1 MKMRLRALSILIVA
15 LISTRVVLADDP
27 PASQPANSEGQVI
40 DVSDKAALDAAMN
53 KDSIV
58 EGVVESAAWSQTGKV
73 MTIRFK
79 NSSESKFIAVVF
91 EKKKEDFNSAFSGDV
106 TKALPGAKVRIR
118 GTIKD
123 YRGKPEIVIDTPAA
137 LTVVEPPP
145 TTQPEK

>member
-1 MKMRLRALSILIVA
+1 VLVFALVLS
-15 LISTRVVLADDP
+15 RVVIADDP
-27 PASQPANSEGQVI
+27 PASQPSNVESQVI
-40 DVSDKAALDAAMN
+40 DVSDKAAVDGAMN
-53 KDSIV
+53 KECVV
-58 EGVVESAAWSQTGKV
+58 EGVVESAAWSQSGKV

-79 NSSESKFIAVVF
+79 NSNESKFIAAVF

-137 LTVVEPPP
+137 LTIVEPPP
-145 TTQPEK
+145 APATQPDK